1 MKKGFTLAELLGV
14 LIILALVALITFPI
28 VDRYIKSSRE
38 QLYINQLGQIE
49 LAAESWAY
57 KNIDL
62 LPTNEGETITVT
74 ILTLKESGDLPLDM
88 RDPRNDELMPNDMVV
103 TIEFADN
110 TYTFT
115 VDEESGSNVTDEVNE
130 NSPIIIL
137 TGSHI
142 DFVEINSTY
151 NEQGAKAK
159 DKNGNMLSDINI
171 TYRRNGIEV
180 PQVDTSEFTTY
191 TAIYSVT
198 SNGNTSYITRTIII
212 RDTTAPDLV
221 IPDNIDLTAS
231 QLSSFDV
238 MEGVSATDNSGET
251 IDVTVSGFDTSI
263 SDKIVEYTAC
273 DSRNNCVTKRRLI
286 KIAG

>member
-159 DKNGNMLSDINI
+159 DKNGNMLSDINVI
-171 TYRRNGIEV
+171 YQRNGVEV

-191 TAIYSVT
+191 TAIYSVAN
-198 SNGNTSYITRTIII
+198 NGNTSYITRTIII